1 MMRSMFSAVS
11 GLSAHQAKMDVI
23 GNNISNVN
31 TVGFKA
37 GRVTF
42 QEVFSQTIRGA
53 SAAQGGRGGTNP
65 QQIGL
70 GINVASM
77 DTIHTRGAVE
87 RTDVPTDVMI
97 NGDGFFIVSNDTNF
111 LNRSYTRAGNFYVDA
126 AGNLNTADGY
136 RVLGYRVDEKTY
148 GQNPVFKT
156 NLEGL
161 LINRA
166 ASVPAQATTKVGF
179 EGILDSGTKSTT
191 SYTPAP
197 SAIVGANDTV
207 TDSVYLAKPADPSKP
222 FDAATNAKYEVNPDY
237 ADAVARETTFD
248 VYDKLGGIHR
258 IKQCFIKT
266 GANQFQ
272 VETFYVKSDGSMLHA
287 TGAPFAGGAVTLQFD
302 TSGNLTAGGPLTLTI
317 DGSLTNGAG
326 NLSFEVQYD
335 RLKMFANDST
345 AGATSVDGYK
355 QGTLDGFSIGP
366 DGTIEGIFSNGLKSP
381 LGRIALANFKNPAGL
396 LKTQANMYINTANSG
411 EPMIGKPGDSG
422 FASLNAGALEMSNV
436 DLSKEFTTMIT
447 TQRGFQANSRVITT
461 TDQMLEELV
470 NLKR

>member
-11 GLSAHQAKMDVI
+11 GLSSHQAKMDVI
-23 GNNISNVN
+23 GNNIANVN
-31 TVGFKA
+31 TVGYKA

-42 QEVFSQTIRGA
+42 QEVFSQTIKGA

-65 QQIGL
+65 HQIGL
-70 GINVASM
+70 GISVASI
-77 DTIHTRGAVE
+77 DTIHTRGSVE

-97 NGDGFFIVSNDTNF
+97 NGDGFFMVSNDPNF

-126 AGNLNTADGY
+126 AGNLNTAEGY

-148 GQNPVFKT
+148 GENPVFKS

-161 LINRA
+161 TINRA
-166 ASVPAQATTKVGF
+166 ASVPAQATKKIDF
-179 EGILDSGTKSTT
+179 EGILNSETKSTASYATPPTPILGT
-191 SYTPAP
+191 SPADT
-197 SAIVGANDTV
+197 GAL
-207 TDSVYLAKPADPSKP
+207 YLAKPADTNVA
-222 FDAATNAKYEVNPDY
+222 FNAATNAVYEVNPAY
-237 ADAVARETTFD
+237 ADAVARETTFE
-248 VYDKLGGIHR
+248 VYDSLGGVHK
-258 IKQCFIKT
+258 IKQSFIKT
-266 GANQFQ
+266 GPTQFE
-272 VETFYVKSDGSMLHA
+272 VHSFYVKDDGSMIAA
-287 TGAPFAGGAVTLQFD
+287 TAAPLTGGVATLNFDAAGKWV
-302 TSGNLTAGGPLTLTI
+302 SGGPLNLTI
-317 DGSLTNGAG
+317 DGALTNGAG
-326 NLSFEVQYD
+326 NLPFEIKYD
-335 RLKMFANDST
+335 KLEMFANDST

-355 QGTLDGFSIGP
+355 QGILDGFSIGP

-396 LKTQANMYINTANSG
+396 LKTQANMFMNTANSG
-411 EPMIGKPGDSG
+411 EPIIGKPGDSG
-422 FASLNAGALEMSNV
+422 FASLNPGALEMSNV